1 MKLTEEKASVLRR
14 NIDISLLILPV
25 GLGDIIETILVV
37 SLQYLIQV
45 LEEYRRADQSMNTVQ
60 F

>member
-25 GLGDIIETILVV
+25 GLGDIIETIFRNNIGGFSPILNS
-37 SLQYLIQV
+37 SLGRV
-45 LEEYRRADQSMNTVQ
+45 
-60 F
+60 